1 MNFSHSSQP
10 EIARSNITTIIY
22 NSCTENRSTQVCH
35 QFPADLVTFTEK
47 IVNGKLHFLCV
58 ANYIPHHDFLEEIA
72 FSTLYSCI
80 VFQWSFCDFNCFSW
94 INLCPVLSIYL
105 SFYLSIYLSIYCF
118 LTHMSIKCAIYEYN
132 TMYS

>member
-58 ANYIPHHDFLEEIA
+58 ANFFHIMT
-72 FSTLYSCI
+72 FSRKAHFPYCI
-80 VFQWSFCDFNCFSW
+80 LASSFSDLLV
-94 INLCPVLSIYL
+94 ILTVLVELIYADIVNIL
-105 SFYLSIYLSIYCF
+105 
-118 LTHMSIKCAIYEYN
+118 N
-132 TMYS
+132 